1 MVHWWNDTDRENWST
16 WIKTCLSATSSTK
29 NTMRNCLGLN
39 PASMVTGCQLSASLP
54 QPWHSLLIYWL
65 LCVCVKWLLL
75 VTSHTAAVCDCV
87 TVQMSIHEQTLY
99 TPYTALSV
107 WSAQAATLLLH
118 LDKWPVFTNS
128 CTDNGLTEGTITAK
142 EPINTNSST
151 KNSQYTVTQRMP
163 ETRPIT

>member
-1 MVHWWNDTDRENWST
+1 MVHWWNDTERENWST

-39 PASMVTGCQLSASLP
+39 PASTVTGCHLSVSLP
-54 QPWHSLLIYWL
+54 EPWHSLLIYWL

-99 TPYTALSV
+99 THCIICVKCASSHIAVTSWQVTSIHKQLYRQ
-107 WSAQAATLLLH
+107 W
-118 LDKWPVFTNS
+118 
-128 CTDNGLTEGTITAK
+128 
-142 EPINTNSST
+142 INWRHR
-151 KNSQYTVTQRMP
+151 YCQR
-163 ETRPIT
+163 THKHKQFHQK